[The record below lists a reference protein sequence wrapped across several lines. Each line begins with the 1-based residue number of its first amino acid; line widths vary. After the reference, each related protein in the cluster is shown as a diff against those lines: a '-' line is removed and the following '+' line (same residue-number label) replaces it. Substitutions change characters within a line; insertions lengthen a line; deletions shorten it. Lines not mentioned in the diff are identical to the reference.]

1 MYITRSEL
9 AALIDHTLLRPDA
22 VTDDIVR
29 LCVEAKLYGFVSVC
43 VNPCYV
49 STASK
54 ELAGSPVRVC
64 SVVGFPLGA
73 STPPIKAL
81 EAAEAVRNGA
91 DELDVVINIGFLK
104 GGLPERVKSDLA
116 GVVASARAENQ
127 NTIIK
132 VILETCLLTGS
143 EKIKACRLA
152 IEAGAD
158 FVKTS
163 TGWGKSGATVTD
175 VALLKQIVGNS
186 SGVKASG
193 GIRDLT
199 AVIDMLKAGA
209 ARIGTS
215 SGPAIIN
222 ELQEKIL

>member
-29 LCVEAKLYGFVSVC
+29 LCAEAKYYGFVAVC

-49 STASK
+49 YTASK
-54 ELAGSPVRVC
+54 ELAGSPVSVC
-64 SVVGFPLGA
+64 SVIGFPLGA
-73 STPPIKAL
+73 STPSTKAL

-91 DELDVVINIGFLK
+91 GELDVVINIGFLK
-104 GGLPERVKSDLA
+104 CGLPEQVKSDLA
-116 GVVASARAENQ
+116 GVVASARRENQ
-127 NTIIK
+127 STIIK
-132 VILETCLLTGS
+132 VILETCLLTDS

-163 TGWGKSGATVTD
+163 TGWGKSGATVAD
-175 VALLKQIVGNS
+175 VALLKQIAGNS
-186 SGVKASG
+186 AGVKASG
-193 GIRDLT
+193 GIRDLAT
-199 AVIDMLKAGA
+199 AINMLEAGA
-209 ARIGTS
+209 ARIGAS

-222 ELQEKIL
+222 ELKE